1 MTTSR
6 TLHLPLLNIHDER
19 TIMEKI
25 DSEKTPIWKYWGEF
39 IELSLTFWKSP
50 VTLSCVRQTIL
61 FFLRY
66 SELNTIES
74 WFDIM
79 QVSKVLAQLKTERS
93 WSPVT
98 LNSHRK
104 AMNTYFLFL
113 LRFWYIKENPIM
125 KIIKMPEP
133 SKNMPTLTDT
143 DIKALLGQL
152 LYRSSASE
160 FERLRNILF
169 VKIAIVTGAR
179 PKELLALTSE
189 SINDTRTKIRIN
201 GAKQKWKERYYELNQ
216 SIRETLSSYLKESV
230 RLGRF
235 YELKN
240 GLFLSSKE
248 RWVRW
253 TYSGVNK
260 LFQRVSAELW
270 KPYSV
275 YMIRRYACTELF
287 ARNVPIQNIQLFM
300 GQNRLATTYRY
311 NNNSTRNTKDCTD
324 ILWKF

>member
-1 MTTSR
+1 M
-6 TLHLPLLNIHDER
+6 PLLDAEEEQSILAKLD
-19 TIMEKI
+19 TT
-25 DSEKTPIWKYWGEF
+25 KTPLWKYWAEF
-39 IELSLTFWKSP
+39 IELSLEYWKSP
-50 VTLSCVRQTIL
+50 VTVSGVRHTLL

-66 SELNTIES
+66 TELNTIES
-74 WFDIM
+74 WFDTM
-79 QVSKVLAQLKTERS
+79 EVSLILSRLKKERS

-104 AMNTYFLFL
+104 ALNTYFLFL
-113 LRFWYIKENPIM
+113 LRFGFISENPIM

-133 SKNMPTLTDT
+133 MRNMPTLTEI
-143 DIKALLGQL
+143 DIKALIGQL
-152 LYRSSASE
+152 IYRECSSE

-169 VKIAIVTGAR
+169 VKIAILTWAR
-179 PKELLALTSE
+179 PKELIGLTSE
-189 SINDTRTKIRIN
+189 SINENRTKIRIN
-201 GAKQKWKERYYELNQ
+201 GAKQKWKERFYELNT
-216 SIRETLSSYLKESV
+216 SIRQTLSSYLKESV
-230 RLGRF
+230 RLGR
-235 YELKN
+235 YHELKN

-270 KPYSV
+270 KPYTV

-287 ARNVPIQNIQLFM
+287 AQNVPIQNIQLFM
-300 GQNRLATTYRY
+300 GHNRLATTYRY